1 MNSVLDDDLYWKF
14 SLVVYRQ
21 KDVASSCLALQAR
34 IGLDV
39 NVLLM
44 ALLAARWHQRVIGRH
59 EVEQA
64 DALVLPWRRDIVVPL
79 RELRSRLK
87 LGPTPAPDARTD
99 TLRNEIKAAEL
110 QAERIQQ
117 QELAKWIDA
126 LARRPGEQ
134 RLTQTGDCQNTA
146 AHVVGVY
153 LDRASHGGDRAELY
167 GLAGAVAAA
176 CIDYQDTHLLP
187 VVV

>member
-1 MNSVLDDDLYWKF
+1 MNSVLDDDLYWQF

-21 KDVASSCLALQAR
+21 KGVASSCLALQAR
-34 IGLDV
+34 IGLEV

-87 LGPTPAPDARTD
+87 LGPAPAPDVRTD
-99 TLRNEIKAAEL
+99 TLRNQIKATEL
-110 QAERIQQ
+110 QAERIEQ

-126 LARRPGEQ
+126 LAQGPGEQ
-134 RLTQTGDCQNTA
+134 RLTQADDCQNTA
-146 AHVVGVY
+146 THVVDFY
-153 LDRASHGGDRAELY
+153 LDRASHEGDRAQLY
-167 GLAGAVAAA
+167 SLAGAVAAA
-176 CIDYQDTHLLP
+176 CIDYQDAHLLP
-187 VVV
+187 VVA